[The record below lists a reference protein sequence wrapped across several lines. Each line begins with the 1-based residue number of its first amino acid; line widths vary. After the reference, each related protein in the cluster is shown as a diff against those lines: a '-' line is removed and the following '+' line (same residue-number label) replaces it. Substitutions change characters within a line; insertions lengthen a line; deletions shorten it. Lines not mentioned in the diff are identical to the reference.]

1 MADDKA
7 LDIQWLPEVEAH
19 NYPAA
24 ASYLGLLHPEPRVAQ
39 LITELKAAALVQFK
53 AKDILRAARLS
64 PLGMSND
71 HVEKDRKKIRNGTA
85 LSPLLLVRDEP
96 DGKVVV
102 ADGYHRLC
110 AIHDLDE
117 DAWVRCKIV

>member
-7 LDIQWLPEVEAH
+7 LDIQWFPEVEDH

-71 HVEKDRKKIRNGTA
+71 HVEKDRKKIRNGVA
-85 LSPLLLVRDEP
+85 LSPILLVRDEP

-102 ADGYHRLC
+102 VDGYHRLC

>member
-7 LDIQWLPEVEAH
+7 LDIQWFPEVEDH

-24 ASYLGLLHPEPRVAQ
+24 ASYLGLLHSEPRVAQ

-53 AKDILRAARLS
+53 AKDILRAAGLS

-71 HVEKDRKKIRNGTA
+71 HVEKDRKKIRNGVA
-85 LSPLLLVRDEP
+85 LSPILLVRDEP